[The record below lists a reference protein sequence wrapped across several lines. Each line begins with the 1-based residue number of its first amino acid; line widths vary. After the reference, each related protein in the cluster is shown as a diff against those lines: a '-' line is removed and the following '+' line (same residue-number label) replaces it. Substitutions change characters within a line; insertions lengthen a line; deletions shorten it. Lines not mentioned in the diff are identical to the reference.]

1 MRRKFLRTYCM
12 LVTLVSF
19 YFYLTKFEPNQDM
32 KLKAFTTFFLI
43 QNSNIIYSFLFFYDT
58 CICTSKKNNFNVF
71 NGYERCEHQKS
82 HMFFIKIYFGTVFLR
97 QCMCVK
103 DTCWGFSICYKFTI
117 KESLKLTKGI
127 KWWHINIVLKS
138 DNIRFAN
145 TVKNN
150 VQLGDEINGTK
161 GTKHL

>member
-1 MRRKFLRTYCM
+1 
-12 LVTLVSF
+12 
-19 YFYLTKFEPNQDM
+19 
-32 KLKAFTTFFLI
+32 
-43 QNSNIIYSFLFFYDT
+43 
-58 CICTSKKNNFNVF
+58 
-71 NGYERCEHQKS
+71 
-82 HMFFIKIYFGTVFLR
+82 MFFIKIYFGTVFLR

-138 DNIRFAN
+138 ENIRFAN

-161 GTKHL
+161 GTKQLQNNKTNIEHKTACLSQLTNRGRRCRSNRKNIFSTHCCLAKVINKSYDNITSNSKTALGWIHKSSP